1 VRIED
6 ITLPLDDFA
15 QLMGIST
22 TSAKQEDMFLI
33 IMGTG
38 NQRRALLVDGVQGE
52 QDIVIRAL
60 DSRMVKLF
68 NIQGSA
74 MLRDGGIALV
84 VDTSDLIQSM
94 KDSADSSYS
103 SYDEQGSLIS
113 EQDEGRASAHILV
126 VEDSATVREVERH
139 MLEQA
144 GYRVTTAVNGVDGFN
159 KLRNDLF
166 DVIVSDIDMPRMN
179 GIEMITK
186 IRGLEKYLKIP
197 IIVVSYKDREQ
208 DRMQAFEAGANHY
221 VTKSAFDLG
230 EMMQQIKAFIGA
242 NWTAT

>member
-1 VRIED
+1 
-6 ITLPLDDFA
+6 
-15 QLMGIST
+15 
-22 TSAKQEDMFLI
+22 
-33 IMGTG
+33 MGTG

-60 DSRMVKLF
+60 DSRMVKLC

-84 VDTSDLIQSM
+84 VDTSDLMQSM